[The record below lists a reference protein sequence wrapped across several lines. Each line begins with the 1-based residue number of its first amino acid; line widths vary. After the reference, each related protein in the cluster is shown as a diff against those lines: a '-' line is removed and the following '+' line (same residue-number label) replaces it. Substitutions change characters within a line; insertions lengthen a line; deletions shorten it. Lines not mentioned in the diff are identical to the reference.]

1 MIAKL
6 MLCLCSTDNVV
17 EPKVTANLASVST
30 STVIPNADAGQK
42 VYGHTIYCAQF
53 RDCDI
58 QC

>member
-1 MIAKL
+1 